1 MKLKKMK
8 IGRTELTGNLRLAP
22 MADVTNL
29 AFRLLCRRNG
39 ADLTYTEMINADALL
54 NENRKSFIKG
64 LCSQEDRPFGVQL
77 VGNCPEKLTKAALF
91 IEEEYMPE
99 VIDVNMGC
107 PARCITGAGG
117 GSALLNSPE
126 LVYTI
131 ISELTDSLKTPV
143 SAKIRLLGREE
154 KTLEIARLIEKA
166 GASALTVHG
175 RTAVQM
181 YSGSSNLPGIRAV
194 KNELS
199 IPVIANG
206 DVKDEES
213 AERTLELTG
222 CDGLMIGR
230 AAMGN
235 PFVFKRIRHYLETGE
250 KLEADKQSR
259 RLEDFD
265 TYISLLEEHSLLSS
279 INLRT
284 HAHWFT
290 KGLRGSRQ
298 IREKINGLEDG
309 KAVTELLRS
318 FCQEIY

>member
-1 MKLKKMK
+1 
-8 IGRTELTGNLRLAP
+8 
-22 MADVTNL
+22 
-29 AFRLLCRRNG
+29 
-39 ADLTYTEMINADALL
+39 
-54 NENRKSFIKG
+54 
-64 LCSQEDRPFGVQL
+64 
-77 VGNCPEKLTKAALF
+77 
-91 IEEEYMPE
+91 
-99 VIDVNMGC
+99 
-107 PARCITGAGG
+107 
-117 GSALLNSPE
+117 
-126 LVYTI
+126 
-131 ISELTDSLKTPV
+131 
-143 SAKIRLLGREE
+143 
-154 KTLEIARLIEKA
+154 
-166 GASALTVHG
+166 
-175 RTAVQM
+175 M
-181 YSGSSNLPGIRAV
+181 YSGISNLPGIRAV

-213 AERTLELTG
+213 AERALELTG

-235 PFVFKRIRHYLETGE
+235 PFVFKRIRYYLETGE

-265 TYISLLEEHSLLSS
+265 TYISLLEEHDLLSS
-279 INLRT
+279 INLRM

-309 KAVTELLRS
+309 KAVAELLRS

>member
-1 MKLKKMK
+1 MKLKKLK
-8 IGRTELTGNLRLAP
+8 IGRAELSGNLLLAP

-29 AFRLLCRRNG
+29 AFRLLCRRYG

-54 NENRKSFIKG
+54 NESRKSFIKG
-64 LCSQEDRPFGVQL
+64 LSSPDDRPFGVQL
-77 VGNCPEKLTKAALF
+77 VGSCPEKLTKAAFF
-91 IEEEYMPE
+91 IEEEYRPE
-99 VIDVNMGC
+99 IIDINMGC
-107 PARCITGAGG
+107 PARCITGAGC

-131 ISELTDSLKTPV
+131 VSELTESLKTPV

-154 KTLEIARLIEKA
+154 KNLQIARLIEKA

-181 YSGSSNLPGIRAV
+181 YSGSSNLPAIRAV
-194 KNELS
+194 KNEVS

-235 PFVFKRIRHYLETGE
+235 PFIFKKIRHYLETGE

-259 RLEDFD
+259 QLEDFD
-265 TYISLLEEHSLLSS
+265 AYISLLEEHGLLSS
-279 INLRT
+279 INLRM

-290 KGLRGSRQ
+290 KGIHGSRH
-298 IREKINGLEDG
+298 IREKINSLEDG
-309 KAVTELLRS
+309 KAVTELIRS

>member
-1 MKLKKMK
+1 MKLKKLK
-8 IGRTELTGNLRLAP
+8 IGRTELPGNLLLAP

-29 AFRLLCRRNG
+29 AFRLLCRQYG
-39 ADLTYTEMINADALL
+39 ADLTYTEMINVNALL
-54 NENRKSFIKG
+54 NESRKSFIRG
-64 LCSQEDRPFGVQL
+64 LSSPEDRPFGVQL
-77 VGNCPEKLTKAALF
+77 VGGCPEKLREAAL
-91 IEEEYMPE
+91 IVEEAYSPE
-99 VIDVNMGC
+99 VIDINMGC
-107 PARCITGAGG
+107 PARCITGAGC

-126 LVYTI
+126 LIYAI
-131 ISELTDSLKTPV
+131 ISELTDALKTPV

-175 RTAVQM
+175 RTATQM
-181 YSGSSNLPGIRAV
+181 YSGSSNLIEIKAV

-206 DVKDEES
+206 DIRDEES

-235 PFVFKRIRHYLETGE
+235 PFIFRRIRHYLETGE
-250 KLEADKQSR
+250 KLEANEQSR
-259 RLEDFD
+259 QLEDFEK
-265 TYISLLEEHSLLSS
+265 YIALLEEHNLLSS

-290 KGLRGSRQ
+290 KGLPGSRQ
-298 IREKINGLEDG
+298 VREKMNGLTDG
-309 KAVTELLRS
+309 KAITELMRS
-318 FCQEIY
+318 SCQKKY